1 MNKKYLIP
9 AAFAV
14 LASIIGINAMASIN
28 NNAKSALLM
37 AIDDEYRAYSTYVS
51 VMEKFGEIK
60 PFVNIA
66 QAELRH
72 IEALENLLIKYG
84 IEIPKSPYLT
94 SLLAAPESVSAACAI
109 GVQAEIDNAK
119 LYDEKLMPLSQGYED
134 IQTVFQN
141 LRDASQER
149 HLPAFQ
155 RCVQGGGMGKGMGQA
170 KGKGQGGGMGKGH
183 GGGF

>member
-1 MNKKYLIP
+1 MSKKYLIP

-14 LASIIGINAMASIN
+14 LASIIGINVMASIN
-28 NNAKSALLM
+28 NSAKSALLL

-51 VMEKFGEIK
+51 VKEKFGEIK

-72 IEALENLLIKYG
+72 IAALESLMTQYG
-84 IEIPKSPYLT
+84 IEIPKNPYLAP
-94 SLLAAPESVSAACAI
+94 SPAAPESVSAACAI

-119 LYDEKLMPLSQGYED
+119 LYDEKLMPMSKGYED

-155 RCVQGGGMGKGMGQA
+155 RCGQGGAMGKGFG
-170 KGKGQGGGMGKGH
+170 GKWKSN
-183 GGGF
+183 